1 MLLLLG
7 FRSMF
12 LIGLQDYS
20 QRKLSDVV
28 RLWENSAESE
38 AILLAHKLYLARF
51 NLSGETN
58 ASLSC
63 ATPNAATPF
72 AATPPV
78 WGSGANVRAASMRSE
93 ASTMRAVARQTSFE
107 TSTAVKGSQPSASP
121 NKALVR
127 LNVRMI
133 ADIAEAIAL
142 ESHQL
147 LAEDLEVLNIVGK
160 RVRALV
166 QQAQMASAQG
176 AGSPDVG
183 GDGIFEGEAHLQS
196 MVNSGEAGTAS
207 LPSSGSSSGDSAG
220 ANPHKIGVSTLDPD
234 LISMDKWL

>member
-1 MLLLLG
+1 
-7 FRSMF
+7 
-12 LIGLQDYS
+12 
-20 QRKLSDVV
+20 
-28 RLWENSAESE
+28 
-38 AILLAHKLYLARF
+38 
-51 NLSGETN
+51 
-58 ASLSC
+58 
-63 ATPNAATPF
+63 
-72 AATPPV
+72 
-78 WGSGANVRAASMRSE
+78 
-93 ASTMRAVARQTSFE
+93 
-107 TSTAVKGSQPSASP
+107 
-121 NKALVR
+121 
-127 LNVRMI
+127 VRMI